1 MAASACLCVR
11 HVSSLLARAA
21 PAVMAVS
28 VSALFMRLCV
38 VCAAYVPILEV
49 TSLFLRDSLS
59 LCGVDVLSERV
70 VRKVVVPDATKLCES
85 L

>member
-1 MAASACLCVR
+1 MRCVGG
-11 HVSSLLARAA
+11 SIGICGRATGG
-21 PAVMAVS
+21 
-28 VSALFMRLCV
+28 
-38 VCAAYVPILEV
+38 LERRRRR
-49 TSLFLRDSLS
+49 SLFLRDSLS